1 MRPTLFFVLSC
12 LAVTL
17 GLDPARAA
25 DRPAPAA
32 AQAAPAAPAMAPEGP
47 LQSGSVPV
55 QIQSAAPPTRV
66 IPPPTKAKVAAPKPA
81 PAVIPEGAV
90 VAKKGE
96 SLDRLIARSMK
107 HLPFRQD
114 ILRDVVVQKNPGAF
128 KGGNAKSLIGGALV
142 QLPVMSDFRHITHPA
157 EMAATAANETDNSQP
172 SAEPDPRKGWVRFP

>member
-1 MRPTLFFVLSC
+1 
-12 LAVTL
+12 
-17 GLDPARAA
+17 
-25 DRPAPAA
+25 
-32 AQAAPAAPAMAPEGP
+32 MAPEGP

>member
-12 LAVTL
+12 LAATL
-17 GLDPARAA
+17 GLAPARAA

-32 AQAAPAAPAMAPEGP
+32 AAAAQAAPAGP
-47 LQSGSVPV
+47 VQSGSVPV

-66 IPPPTKAKVAAPKPA
+66 IPPPKGANVAAPKPA

-114 ILRDVVVQKNPGAF
+114 ILRDIVVQKNPGAF